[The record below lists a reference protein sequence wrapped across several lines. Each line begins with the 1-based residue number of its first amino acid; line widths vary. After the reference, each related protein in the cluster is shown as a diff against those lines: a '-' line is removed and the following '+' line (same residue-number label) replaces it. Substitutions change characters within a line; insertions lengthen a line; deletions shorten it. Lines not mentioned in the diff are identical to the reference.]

1 MSLGEVV
8 SSNYKQLFE
17 MTVLYICE
25 IYMFLETCHILQTA
39 ISYDPIR

>member
-17 MTVLYICE
+17 MTVLYILRNIHVSE
-25 IYMFLETCHILQTA
+25 NMPYTVN
-39 ISYDPIR
+39 SYSL